1 MARFPDLIYKLTKN
15 TEIMKIKKVIYAIFL
30 LLMTAG
36 FAFGYK
42 GFHGNS
48 YSVPVKKDFS
58 AGVFNTA
65 DRIST
70 HTDRK
75 GVIEGKVAMLDTY

>member
-1 MARFPDLIYKLTKN
+1 
-15 TEIMKIKKVIYAIFL
+15 
-30 LLMTAG
+30 MTAG
-36 FAFGYK
+36 FAFRYK